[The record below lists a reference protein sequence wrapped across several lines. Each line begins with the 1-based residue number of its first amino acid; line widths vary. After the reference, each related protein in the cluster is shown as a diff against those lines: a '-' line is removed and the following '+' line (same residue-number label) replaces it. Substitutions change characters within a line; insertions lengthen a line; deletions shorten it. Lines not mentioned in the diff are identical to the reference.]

1 MTLNSSKQ
9 TTPSP
14 FRSNLRIMAR
24 HSSMPCSD
32 PSLASIRI
40 RLAGVMHPSPFTS
53 YIANASL
60 SPRHRSSSSSG
71 SGGATSRRNSCS
83 SSNWSLSVSANATSA
98 SPSST
103 DTSSPSAAFMHSR
116 SSAAEILPSAS
127 RSKEANTLLKR
138 SVVAACTIF
147 ACLLR

>member
-32 PSLASIRI
+32 PSLPSIRI
-40 RLAGVMHPSPFTS
+40 RLAGVMQPSPFTS

-60 SPRHRSSSSSG
+60 SPLHRSSSASVSGRASSL
-71 SGGATSRRNSCS
+71 RNSS
-83 SSNWSLSVSANATSA
+83 SFSSRSPSASADATSA
-98 SPSST
+98 SASST
-103 DTSSPSAAFMHSR
+103 ETSSPSAAFMHCR

-138 SVVAACTIF
+138 SAVAACTIF
-147 ACLLR
+147 ACLI